1 MSRRTLLLIVAI
13 SVAVNL
19 FCLGVV
25 AARAW
30 QRAEWRSRWDGH
42 APSGFDGRRG
52 PRPSRAEAF
61 RWLSEAERAEL
72 RPRRKALR
80 GLRREAEEA
89 LRAEQ
94 FDSEKF
100 RAALG
105 ALRLETAQIQGSVH
119 ELLIRRAGEMSVD
132 ERRRLA
138 DSNFWHDEG
147 R

>member
-1 MSRRTLLLIVAI
+1 MSRRTLLMLLGLSVAI
-13 SVAVNL
+13 NL

-30 QRAEWRSRWDGH
+30 QRAEWRSHRDAARPAFGE
-42 APSGFDGRRG
+42 ARRG
-52 PRPSRAEAF
+52 PGPPRPEPF

-72 RPRRKALR
+72 RPPRKALR
-80 GLRREAEEA
+80 ATRRQAEEV

-94 FDSEKF
+94 FDVEKF
-100 RAALG
+100 RAALA
-105 ALRLETAQIQGSVH
+105 ALRAETDGIQASVH
-119 ELLIRRAGEMSVD
+119 ELLIRRASSLNVE

-138 DSNFWHDEG
+138 DANWGHDDH